1 MPEWRVT
8 FKYGYC
14 ILGVTLISRPYP
26 QAGDQG
32 CDDPGYIRNRG
43 QLSCRTEG
51 IAGKGVQGSW
61 EMKEQPITN
70 SRFLLH

>member
-14 ILGVTLISRPYP
+14 ILGETLVSWPYP

-32 CDDPGYIRNRG
+32 CKDPGCRRNGLGGLRGALLQNRG
-43 QLSCRTEG
+43 HSLEG
-51 IAGKGVQGSW
+51 GERREVGK
-61 EMKEQPITN
+61 
-70 SRFLLH
+70 